1 MPLLKKK
8 GLISSDLRN
17 PVLLVAT
24 GFSREAK
31 IVAQP
36 GVVVVPGGGVEADLE
51 AKLEAQAKGA
61 IGIVS
66 FGLAGALRDGL
77 EIGDWVVATRLAGA
91 VEAETD
97 PAWRDAALACLPG
110 ARPGVA
116 YADGR
121 MIDSVAEKRRLGVE
135 ADASIVDMESHI
147 AARVARR
154 HGLPFAV
161 IRCVSDR
168 VDHMLPHAITV
179 SMRPGGAIDSMAMF
193 RSLLQRPDQIPD
205 MISTIVHAG
214 KAFRALSRGNRAL
227 GHRLGFPALSPA
239 QVMAEHSVFVIGG
252 EDDET
257 ISLVRSEI
265 GTLCRLVCT
274 VRGEKHVAEER
285 DFFEA
290 LCTLRRRALEP
301 KGLIPFCYGAS
312 LKVWPSG
319 MARDMGRGLKA
330 YKIEV
335 GAQASELVGIFDSGH
350 DVIPA
355 QVAVQAE
362 YARDWIASLRR

>member
-1 MPLLKKK
+1 LAH
-8 GLISSDLRN
+8 
-17 PVLLVAT
+17 LLVAT
-24 GFSREAK
+24 GFNREAR

-36 GVVVVPGGGVEADLE
+36 GVVAVAGGGAEAELE
-51 AKLEAQAKGA
+51 AKLGAQVSGA
-61 IGIVS
+61 IGIAS

-77 EIGDWVVATRLAGA
+77 AIGDWVVATSLVGA

-97 PAWRDAALACLPG
+97 PAWRDAALARLPG
-110 ARPGVA
+110 ARPGIA

-121 MIDSVAEKRRLGVE
+121 MIDSIAGKRRLGLE

-147 AARVARR
+147 AAKVAQR

-179 SMRPGGAIDSMAMF
+179 SMRPGGAIDGMAMAA
-193 RSLLQRPDQIPD
+193 SLLRRPGQLPD
-205 MISTIVHAG
+205 LIATGWYAG
-214 KAFRALSRGNRAL
+214 KAFRALSDGNRAL
-227 GHRLGFPALSPA
+227 GPRLGFSTPSPDRKM
-239 QVMAEHSVFVIGG
+239 VEYSVFVIGG

-257 ISLVRSEI
+257 ISLVPSEI
-265 GTLCRLVCT
+265 GAVCRLVCT
-274 VRGEKHVAEER
+274 VRGEKHMADER

-290 LCTLRRRALEP
+290 LCTLRRRVLEP

-335 GAQASELVGIFDSGH
+335 GAQASELVGIFESGH

-362 YARDWIASLRR
+362 YAREWIASLRR